1 VLGLLARGGYLG
13 SRSGRR
19 NGLLYVHGSLYS
31 AFLSISPEF
40 FCSSVHLIDNF
51 VWQYN
56 VEPTRATSE
65 ALDAS

>member
-31 AFLSISPEF
+31 AFLSHRSSSV
-40 FCSSVHLIDNF
+40 SSVHLIDNF

-65 ALDAS
+65 ALDGS